1 MTIRTT
7 ALRLASAAGIA
18 ILAVSAAHAAGI
30 PAALLDQT
38 GGPGVYVDLVHAEQ
52 WGKSDNVVF
61 VDIRTPDRYAA
72 GHIPGAINIP
82 RDRIETQVV
91 GGVIGET
98 KKPEEIAAALSAAGL
113 KFDDRVIVYGEKDEG
128 PLNPT
133 SGRYAAKIYVSLY
146 ELGFEKVHVLNG
158 GVEAFQGALST
169 EATVL
174 PATQLTLARAK
185 PVIVDKQYVLDR
197 LGQPGVFVVDA
208 RGSQGFDDGHI
219 KGSVNVP
226 IGLFSDANTLKDTV
240 EPLIARL
247 DELGI
252 KKESEIIT
260 TCGWGWAAS
269 DALAILKDLGY
280 TNIKLYD
287 GSWTEWV
294 QDPSTP
300 KAGKKFENS

>member
-1 MTIRTT
+1 M
-7 ALRLASAAGIA
+7 
-18 ILAVSAAHAAGI
+18 
-30 PAALLDQT
+30 
-38 GGPGVYVDLVHAEQ
+38 
-52 WGKSDNVVF
+52 
-61 VDIRTPDRYAA
+61 
-72 GHIPGAINIP
+72 
-82 RDRIETQVV
+82 
-91 GGVIGET
+91 IGET

-113 KFDDRVIVYGEKDEG
+113 NFDDRVIVYGEKDEG

-133 SGRYAAKIYVSLY
+133 SGRYAAKIYVSLH
-146 ELGFEKVHVLNG
+146 ELGFDKVHVLNG

-169 EATVL
+169 EATLL
-174 PATQLTLARAK
+174 PPTQLTLSKAR

-247 DELGI
+247 AELGI
-252 KKESEIIT
+252 TKESEIIT

-300 KAGKKFENS
+300 KAGKKFQNS